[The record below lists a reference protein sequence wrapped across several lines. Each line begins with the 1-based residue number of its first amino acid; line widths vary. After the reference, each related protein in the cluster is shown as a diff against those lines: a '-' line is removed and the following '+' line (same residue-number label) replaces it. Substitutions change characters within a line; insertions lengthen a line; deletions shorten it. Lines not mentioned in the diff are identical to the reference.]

1 MHTAP
6 HTFRRSTSRTAPAA
20 ALVIGPDGAFRSAL
34 ASELSSLA
42 LTVRTADSLLD
53 ASDTSRPKHADSS
66 PIDVLLI
73 AEDEVVPEEL
83 EQSLSELRVRL
94 GSPRLVPILFGR
106 PPAPER
112 RAALR
117 RAGTE
122 LALFGRFGRHA
133 LRFQV
138 NRALAPAMPNGMR
151 GQARAP
157 MEWRTRMFAAGREKL
172 VRCYSLS
179 PAGGYFVTPR
189 PFVVGAGVAL
199 ELPSSQP
206 TRFVIEGRIVYTH
219 ALGDEAGHNLPGG
232 MAVAFSELD
241 EGLEQVIRRGVAM
254 SRNALTI

>member
-1 MHTAP
+1 MPSVAHTL
-6 HTFRRSTSRTAPAA
+6 RRPSARTTPAT
-20 ALVIGPDGAFRSAL
+20 ALVVGPDGAFQRAL
-34 ASELSSLA
+34 ATELSSLA
-42 LTVRTADSLLD
+42 LTVRTAESLRS
-53 ASDTSRPKHADSS
+53 ATESS
-66 PIDVLLI
+66 GATHGGSAPIGVLLI
-73 AEDEVVPEEL
+73 AVDEVVPEEL
-83 EQSLSELRVRL
+83 EQALAELRVRS

-106 PPAPER
+106 PPGAER

-117 RAGTE
+117 RAGAE

-138 NRALAPAMPNGMR
+138 NRALAPAQPSGMR
-151 GQARAP
+151 GQPRAP
-157 MEWRTRMFAAGREKL
+157 MEWRTRIFAAGREKL

-219 ALGDEAGHNLPGG
+219 ALGDDAGHNLPGG
-232 MAVAFSELD
+232 MAVAFSSLD
-241 EGLEQVIRRGVAM
+241 EGLEQVIRRGVAT